1 MLNRRLIRIKVFKV
15 LFSKIAGDNRN
26 EQAAVNDLLTS
37 CDQTVNLYY
46 FLLRIPVELKK
57 IALSRI
63 ENGLK
68 KFHPT
73 QEELN
78 PNRKF
83 VDNRL
88 ISILENDEAFNT
100 LLQKRSLTWNDE
112 DTFLRKLYNSISS
125 DQYFIDYM
133 NSSENSLEE
142 DVRLIKSI
150 FEAEFEDNE
159 DLEYILEEKNLMW
172 MDDMVFAVNVILKNL
187 DEIASTG
194 KVAPQKTFVKDDDR
208 DFAVTLLKHALGKY
222 DDYMKVVS
230 SHISNWEP
238 ERLVATDMSLIVL
251 GLSEAVAFETIPV
264 KVTINEYV
272 DISKFYSTANSKS
285 FVNGLLDK
293 VIAEF
298 SRNGSIVKS
307 GRGLVGGYSK
317 E

>member
-57 IALSRI
+57 IALNRI

-88 ISILENDEAFNT
+88 ISILENDETFNT
-100 LLQKRSLTWNDE
+100 LLQKRGLSWSDE
-112 DTFLRKLYNSISS
+112 DTFLRKLYNSVSS

-133 NSSENSLEE
+133 NSSENSLED
-142 DVRLIKSI
+142 DVKLIRTI

-172 MDDMVFAVNVILKNL
+172 MDDMVFAVNNILKNL
-187 DEIASTG
+187 DEIASSG
-194 KVAPQKTFVKDDDR
+194 KVAQQKTFVKDDDR
-208 DFAVTLLKHALGKY
+208 DFAVTLLKHALSKY
-222 DDYMKVVS
+222 DDYMSAVS
-230 SHISNWEP
+230 GRISNWEP
-238 ERLVATDMSLIVL
+238 ERLVATDMALIVL